1 MRILLSKIENIG
13 VDQMCSTCLHV
24 LPKSTTHLTK
34 LSFNQRYILK
44 KKNRDL
50 LLPVQGC
57 TSFFFF
63 LTKGCVVVLCM

>member
-13 VDQMCSTCLHV
+13 VDQTCSTCLHV

-34 LSFNQRYILK
+34 LSFNQRYIF

-63 LTKGCVVVLCM
+63 